1 MKLYVTDSNGVTI
14 FDDDDDDDD
23 NNINNDHDDIIRY
36 RSLYFML

>member
-1 MKLYVTDSNGVTI
+1 MKQYVTDSNGVTI

>member
-14 FDDDDDDDD
+14 FDDDDD
-23 NNINNDHDDIIRY
+23 NNINNDNDDILRY

>member
-14 FDDDDDDDD
+14 FDDDDS
-23 NNINNDHDDIIRY
+23 NINNDHDDILRY